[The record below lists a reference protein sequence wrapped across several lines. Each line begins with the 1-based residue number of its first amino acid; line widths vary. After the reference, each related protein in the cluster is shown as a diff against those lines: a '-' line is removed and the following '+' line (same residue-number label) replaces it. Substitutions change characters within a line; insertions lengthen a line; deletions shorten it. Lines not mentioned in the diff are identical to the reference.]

1 MKYTL
6 ALVLALTATTTLA
19 ADKTDVELDRAVRLQ
34 NLTVSALINGDYNLA
49 CKAQTQVVDALNK
62 SWSAGPDLLGSAKS
76 AQHEFCDLTNNKFV
90 ASN

>member
-6 ALVLALTATTTLA
+6 AFVLALSATTTFA

-49 CKAQTQVVDALNK
+49 CKAQTQVEIGRAHV
-62 SWSAGPDLLGSAKS
+62 
-76 AQHEFCDLTNNKFV
+76 
-90 ASN
+90 

>member
-6 ALVLALTATTTLA
+6 AFVLALSATTTFA

-49 CKAQTQVVDALNK
+49 CKAQTQVVDAISK
-62 SWSAGPDLLGSAKS
+62 SYSAGPDLLGSART
-76 AQHEFCDLTNNKFV
+76 AQREFCDLTLQKV

>member
-34 NLTVSALINGDYNLA
+34 NLTVSALINGDYVLA

-76 AQHEFCDLTNNKFV
+76 AQHEFCDLTLNKV